1 MAGDNHP
8 SGIQQRVLDAV
19 DHMPAF
25 PRSVERIIALTR
37 DIDCDP
43 KEIVE
48 VLEGDPIM
56 AARVLRTINSA
67 FYALPRPISSV
78 THALV
83 MLGINTIK
91 NLALAISAMGMMPA
105 RNAAGFD
112 TAAYLRHSLSVAGV
126 ARLLSSR
133 FGDADPNET
142 YIVGLLHDFGKIIF
156 ATHLPREFSA
166 ALDLSED
173 ENMPLDQA
181 EHHIM
186 GISHAEAGALMVEK
200 WKLPHEL
207 GDCIAAHH
215 NPEIAQGMLR
225 CLFIADQLVKRHDS
239 QGIISPLPSG
249 LAPDL
254 GNDWESIA
262 NALPDHHRILEE
274 VCTLSL

>member
-1 MAGDNHP
+1 MTGENRSPD
-8 SGIQQRVLDAV
+8 IQQRVLDAI
-19 DHMPAF
+19 DRMPAF

-37 DIDCDP
+37 DMDCDP
-43 KEIVE
+43 KAIVE
-48 VLEGDPIM
+48 VLETDPIM

-126 ARLLSSR
+126 ARLLSCR

-166 ALDLSED
+166 ALDLSKD
-173 ENMPLDQA
+173 ENLPLDQA

-200 WKLPHEL
+200 WKLPQEL
-207 GDCIAAHH
+207 GNCIAAHH
-215 NPEIAQGMLR
+215 HPEIGPGTLR
-225 CLFIADQLVKRHDS
+225 CLFIADQIVKRHDA
-239 QGIISPLPSG
+239 QGIISPLPPG

-254 GNDWESIA
+254 GSDWESIS
-262 NALPDHHRILEE
+262 NALPEHHRILEE
-274 VCTLSL
+274 VCALAL